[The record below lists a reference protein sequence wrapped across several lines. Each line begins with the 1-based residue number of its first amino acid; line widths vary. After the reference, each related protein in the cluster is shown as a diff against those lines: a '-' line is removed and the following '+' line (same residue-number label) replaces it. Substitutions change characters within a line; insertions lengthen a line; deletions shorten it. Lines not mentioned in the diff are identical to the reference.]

1 MPIQMPIVNGMTACK
16 MIRSYEKI
24 HLNSLS
30 PRAAGCGRLPIIA
43 VSASLLEKSR
53 QTYIDAGFDAW
64 ILKPIS
70 FPRLIELMVAI
81 VDPAIRTKCLYVQG
95 QWERGGWFH
104 DGWKNPEEACT
115 VPSGESPQTN
125 PSQDLATANS
135 SNGPMVD
142 GETSNIPDE
151 QARLLRTQEKGKGNM
166 TGPEV
171 SNNKTVETE

>member
-1 MPIQMPIVNGMTACK
+1 

-24 HLNSLS
+24 HPNILS

-70 FPRLIELMVAI
+70 FPRLTELMVAI
-81 VDPAIRTKCLYVQG
+81 VDPAVRTKCLYVPG

-104 DGWKNPEEACT
+104 DGWKTPEEAST
-115 VPSGESPQTN
+115 VPSGEHPQTN
-125 PSQDLATANS
+125 ASQDLETAVS
-135 SNGPMVD
+135 SDGPLVD
-142 GETSNIPDE
+142 GETYSASDE
-151 QARLLRTQEKGKGNM
+151 QARLLRIQEKGKGKAV
-166 TGPEV
+166 GPEI
-171 SNNKTVETE
+171 SGEKMVETQ

>member
-1 MPIQMPIVNGMTACK
+1 MLTKMPIVSGMTACK

-24 HLNSLS
+24 HPNILS

-70 FPRLIELMVAI
+70 FPRLTELMLAI
-81 VDPAIRTKCLYVQG
+81 VDPAVRTKCLYVPG

-104 DGWKNPEEACT
+104 DGWRNPEDAST
-115 VPSGESPQTN
+115 VPSGEPPQTN
-125 PSQDLATANS
+125 PSQDLDTAVS
-135 SNGPMVD
+135 SDGPMVD
-142 GETSNIPDE
+142 DEIRDVFGE
-151 QARLLRTQEKGKGNM
+151 QARLLRAQEQGKGEVV
-166 TGPEV
+166 GPEV
-171 SNNKTVETE
+171 SGDKMVETQ